1 MLNSIKNA
9 IKKVLPFQINPN
21 YKSLYEE
28 EKRLRKELETN
39 HKELCDQMN
48 AVLKESKDRYTVYK
62 VRDHN
67 KEF

>member
-1 MLNSIKNA
+1 MLNSIKNT
-9 IKKVLPFQINPN
+9 IKKVLPFQTKPN

-39 HKELCDQMN
+39 HKAFCGQMD
-48 AVLKESKDRYTVYK
+48 AVMKESKERYSVYK

>member
-9 IKKVLPFQINPN
+9 VKKVLPFQTKTN

-28 EKRLRKELETN
+28 EKRLRKELEEN
-39 HKELCDQMN
+39 HKAFCGQME
-48 AVLKESKDRYTVYK
+48 AVMKESKERYSVYK
-62 VRDHN
+62 VRDYN